1 MNNDEVFPLE
11 TIGNPAVGT
20 LNIVDCPLEM
30 RVEPALRPGRYT
42 RRIFKIPGKSI
53 TPRPAN
59 GPGLARLCGMSG
71 PSGEN
76 NTVSLYYEPLD
87 AGTLDRLLA
96 LRPLEIEELVTL
108 ARFLHEAIETLR
120 EAGERYGVIS
130 AEYVGL
136 TAGGKPRLLLPESS
150 YIAAEPAPQKNVE
163 PTSSAWAGEYVR
175 SAAALLWRAAC
186 GHGPEPAEA
195 RVPLSLRLGP
205 GTNTEADRGADWST
219 DRARSLGRALEY
231 LLDAPAARLT
241 RIGLNPVLDLDL
253 DSRPI
258 NVYLS
263 CSERARML
271 IPAAP
276 EREDSARDTPLEKTR
291 EKVRKFLETR
301 GMVTQRGKSGRH
313 TPGRARPPAT
323 HLARRLVNADTG
335 ADKKIVKGLRLNTP
349 MRLGAT
355 ALTLAA
361 LATSAGMLTLNGGE
375 VEASAQVHAA
385 SGESP
390 TARDAPDVSVA
401 REEVRE
407 NPEAVLRALLD
418 QRNRERRA
426 RGGAELTLESIED
439 SAGGGED
446 LRIVAVV
453 SASGYRPSAEEKQ
466 ARKLSEENGITR
478 QKVIFELHRGEQGWE
493 IVRAE
498 PV

>member
-1 MNNDEVFPLE
+1 MNSDEVFLLE

-20 LNIVDCPLEM
+20 LNIVECPLGV
-30 RVEPALRPGRYT
+30 RTEPALRPGRYT
-42 RRIFKIPGKSI
+42 RRIFKVPGKSI
-53 TPRPAN
+53 TPRPAY

-87 AGTLDRLLA
+87 AGTLDRLLT

-108 ARFLHEAIETLR
+108 ARSLHEAIETLL

-150 YIAAEPAPQKNVE
+150 YIAAEPAPQKNAE
-163 PTSSAWAGEYVR
+163 PTSYAWAGEYVR
-175 SAAALLWRAAC
+175 SAAVLLWRAAC
-186 GHGPEPAEA
+186 GHDPEPAEA

-205 GTNTEADRGADWST
+205 GIKTEADRGADWST
-219 DRARSLGRALEY
+219 DRARNLGRALEY
-231 LLDAPAARLT
+231 LLDAPAARLA

-263 CSERARML
+263 CSDRARML

-276 EREDSARDTPLEKTR
+276 ERENSVRDTPLEKTR

-335 ADKKIVKGLRLNTP
+335 ADKKIAKGLRLNTP

-361 LATSAGMLTLNGGE
+361 LATSAGMLTLSGGE

-390 TARDAPDVSVA
+390 TARDAPDVSA
-401 REEVRE
+401 AGERD

-426 RGGAELTLESIED
+426 RGGAELILESIED

>member
-20 LNIVDCPLEM
+20 LNIVDCPFGT
-30 RVEPALRPGRYT
+30 RTEPALRPGRYT
-42 RRIFKIPGKSI
+42 RRVFKIPGKSI

-76 NTVSLYYEPLD
+76 NTVNLYYEPLD

-108 ARFLHEAIETLR
+108 ARSLHEAIETLR
-120 EAGERYGVIS
+120 EAGERHGVIS

-186 GHGPEPAEA
+186 GHGPEPTEA

-205 GTNTEADRGADWST
+205 GTNTETDRGADWST

-276 EREDSARDTPLEKTR
+276 EREDSARDTQLEKTR

-301 GMVTQRGKSGRH
+301 GAVAQRGKSGRH
-313 TPGRARPPAT
+313 TLGRACPPAT
-323 HLARRLVNADTG
+323 HPARRLVNADTG
-335 ADKKIVKGLRLNTP
+335 ADKKTAKGLRLNTP

-390 TARDAPDVSVA
+390 TARDAPDVSA
-401 REEVRE
+401 AGERE
-407 NPEAVLRALLD
+407 NPEAVLRALID

>member
-1 MNNDEVFPLE
+1 MNNDEVFLLE
-11 TIGNPAVGT
+11 IIGNPAVGT

-108 ARFLHEAIETLR
+108 ARSLHEAIETLL

-150 YIAAEPAPQKNVE
+150 YIAAEPAPQKNTE
-163 PTSSAWAGEYVR
+163 PTSYAWAGEYVR
-175 SAAALLWRAAC
+175 SAAVLLWRAAC
-186 GHGPEPAEA
+186 GHDPEPAEA

-205 GTNTEADRGADWST
+205 GTKTEADRGADWST
-219 DRARSLGRALEY
+219 DRARNLGRALEY
-231 LLDAPAARLT
+231 LLDAPAARLA

-301 GMVTQRGKSGRH
+301 GMVTQRGKSRRH

-323 HLARRLVNADTG
+323 HLARRLLNAIAGDNKSS
-335 ADKKIVKGLRLNTP
+335 AKGLRLNTP

-390 TARDAPDVSVA
+390 TARDAPDVSA
-401 REEVRE
+401 AGERE
-407 NPEAVLRALLD
+407 NPGAVLRALLD

>member
-1 MNNDEVFPLE
+1 MNNDEVFLLE

-150 YIAAEPAPQKNVE
+150 YIAAEPAPQKNAE
-163 PTSSAWAGEYVR
+163 PTSYAWVGEYVR

-186 GHGPEPAEA
+186 GHDPEPAEA

-205 GTNTEADRGADWST
+205 GTKTEADRGADWST
-219 DRARSLGRALEY
+219 DRARNLGRALEY
-231 LLDAPAARLT
+231 LLDAPAARLA

-301 GMVTQRGKSGRH
+301 GMVTQRGKSGRY

-323 HLARRLVNADTG
+323 HLVNAIAGDNKSS
-335 ADKKIVKGLRLNTP
+335 AKGLRLNTP

-390 TARDAPDVSVA
+390 TARDAPDVSA
-401 REEVRE
+401 AGERE

-426 RGGAELTLESIED
+426 RGGAELILESIED

>member
-1 MNNDEVFPLE
+1 MNNDEVFLLE

-20 LNIVDCPLEM
+20 LNIVDCPFGA
-30 RVEPALRPGRYT
+30 RTEPALRPGRYT
-42 RRIFKIPGKSI
+42 RRVFKIPGKSI

-76 NTVSLYYEPLD
+76 NTVNLYYEPLD

-108 ARFLHEAIETLR
+108 ARSLHEAIETLR
-120 EAGERYGVIS
+120 EAGERHGVIS

-150 YIAAEPAPQKNVE
+150 YIAAEPAPQKNAE

-205 GTNTEADRGADWST
+205 GTKTEADRGADWST
-219 DRARSLGRALEY
+219 DRARNLGRALEY
-231 LLDAPAARLT
+231 LLDAPAARLA

-323 HLARRLVNADTG
+323 HLVNAIAGDNKSS
-335 ADKKIVKGLRLNTP
+335 AKGLRLNTP

-385 SGESP
+385 SGASP
-390 TARDAPDVSVA
+390 TARDAPDVSA
-401 REEVRE
+401 EGERE

>member
-71 PSGEN
+71 PSGED
-76 NTVSLYYEPLD
+76 NTVNLYYEPLD

-150 YIAAEPAPQKNVE
+150 YIAAEPAPQKNAE
-163 PTSSAWAGEYVR
+163 PTSYAWAGEYVR
-175 SAAALLWRAAC
+175 SAAALLWHAAC
-186 GHGPEPAEA
+186 GHDPEPAEA

-205 GTNTEADRGADWST
+205 GTKTEADRGADWST
-219 DRARSLGRALEY
+219 DRARNLGRALEY
-231 LLDAPAARLT
+231 LLDAPAARLA

-323 HLARRLVNADTG
+323 HLVNAIAGDNKSS
-335 ADKKIVKGLRLNTP
+335 AKGLRLNTP

-385 SGESP
+385 SGASP
-390 TARDAPDVSVA
+390 TARDAPDVSA
-401 REEVRE
+401 AGERE

>member
-42 RRIFKIPGKSI
+42 RRVFKIPGKSI

-76 NTVSLYYEPLD
+76 NTVNLYYEPLD

-108 ARFLHEAIETLR
+108 ARSLHEAIETLR
-120 EAGERYGVIS
+120 EAGERHGVIS

-186 GHGPEPAEA
+186 GHGPEPTEA

-205 GTNTEADRGADWST
+205 GTNTETDRGADWST

-301 GMVTQRGKSGRH
+301 GAVAQRGKSGRH
-313 TPGRARPPAT
+313 TLGRACPPAT
-323 HLARRLVNADTG
+323 HPARRLVNADTG
-335 ADKKIVKGLRLNTP
+335 ADKKTAKGLRLNTP

-390 TARDAPDVSVA
+390 TARDAPDVSA
-401 REEVRE
+401 AGERE
-407 NPEAVLRALLD
+407 NPEAVLRALID

>member
-1 MNNDEVFPLE
+1 MNNDEVFLLE

-20 LNIVDCPLEM
+20 LNIVDCPFGT
-30 RVEPALRPGRYT
+30 RTEPALRPGRYT
-42 RRIFKIPGKSI
+42 RRVFKIPGKSI

-76 NTVSLYYEPLD
+76 NTVNLYYEPLD

-108 ARFLHEAIETLR
+108 ARSLHEAIETLR
-120 EAGERYGVIS
+120 EAGERHGVIS

-186 GHGPEPAEA
+186 GHGPEPTEA

-205 GTNTEADRGADWST
+205 GTNTETDRGADWST

-301 GMVTQRGKSGRH
+301 GAVAQRGKSGRH
-313 TPGRARPPAT
+313 TLGRACPPAT
-323 HLARRLVNADTG
+323 HPARRLVNADTG
-335 ADKKIVKGLRLNTP
+335 ADKKTAKGLRLNTP

-390 TARDAPDVSVA
+390 TARDAPDVSAA

>member
-1 MNNDEVFPLE
+1 MNNDEVFLLE
-11 TIGNPAVGT
+11 NIGNPAVGT
-20 LNIVDCPLEM
+20 LNIVDCPFGT
-30 RVEPALRPGRYT
+30 RTEPALRPGRYT
-42 RRIFKIPGKSI
+42 RRVFKIPGKSI

-76 NTVSLYYEPLD
+76 NTVNLYYEPLD

-108 ARFLHEAIETLR
+108 ARSLHEAIETLR
-120 EAGERYGVIS
+120 EAGERHGVIS

-186 GHGPEPAEA
+186 GHGPEPTEA

-205 GTNTEADRGADWST
+205 GTNTETDRGADWST

-301 GMVTQRGKSGRH
+301 GAVAQRGKSGRH
-313 TPGRARPPAT
+313 TLGRACPPAT
-323 HLARRLVNADTG
+323 HPARRLVNADTG
-335 ADKKIVKGLRLNTP
+335 ADKKTAKGLRLNTP

-390 TARDAPDVSVA
+390 TARDAPDVSA
-401 REEVRE
+401 AGERE
-407 NPEAVLRALLD
+407 NPEAVLRALID

>member
-1 MNNDEVFPLE
+1 MNNDEVFLLE

-96 LRPLEIEELVTL
+96 LRSLEIEELVTL
-108 ARFLHEAIETLR
+108 ARSLHEAIETLR

-150 YIAAEPAPQKNVE
+150 YIAAEPAPQKNAE
-163 PTSSAWAGEYVR
+163 PTSYAWAGEYVR

-186 GHGPEPAEA
+186 GHDPEPAEA
-195 RVPLSLRLGP
+195 RVPLSLRLGS
-205 GTNTEADRGADWST
+205 GTKTEADRGVDWST
-219 DRARSLGRALEY
+219 DRARNLGRALEY
-231 LLDAPAARLT
+231 LLDAPAARLA

-323 HLARRLVNADTG
+323 HLVNAIAGDNKSS
-335 ADKKIVKGLRLNTP
+335 AKGLRLNTP

-385 SGESP
+385 SGASP
-390 TARDAPDVSVA
+390 TARGAPDVSA
-401 REEVRE
+401 AGERE

>member
-1 MNNDEVFPLE
+1 M
-11 TIGNPAVGT
+11 
-20 LNIVDCPLEM
+20 
-30 RVEPALRPGRYT
+30 
-42 RRIFKIPGKSI
+42 
-53 TPRPAN
+53 
-59 GPGLARLCGMSG
+59 
-71 PSGEN
+71 
-76 NTVSLYYEPLD
+76 
-87 AGTLDRLLA
+87 
-96 LRPLEIEELVTL
+96 
-108 ARFLHEAIETLR
+108 
-120 EAGERYGVIS
+120 
-130 AEYVGL
+130 
-136 TAGGKPRLLLPESS
+136 
-150 YIAAEPAPQKNVE
+150 
-163 PTSSAWAGEYVR
+163 
-175 SAAALLWRAAC
+175 
-186 GHGPEPAEA
+186 
-195 RVPLSLRLGP
+195 
-205 GTNTEADRGADWST
+205 
-219 DRARSLGRALEY
+219 
-231 LLDAPAARLT
+231 
-241 RIGLNPVLDLDL
+241 LDLDL

-323 HLARRLVNADTG
+323 HPARRLVNADTG
-335 ADKKIVKGLRLNTP
+335 ADKKIAKGLRLNTP

-361 LATSAGMLTLNGGE
+361 LATSAGMLTFNGGE

-390 TARDAPDVSVA
+390 TARDAPDVSA
-401 REEVRE
+401 AGERE

-426 RGGAELTLESIED
+426 RGGAELILESIED

>member
-1 MNNDEVFPLE
+1 MNNDEVFLLE

-20 LNIVDCPLEM
+20 LNIVDCPFGA
-30 RVEPALRPGRYT
+30 RTEPALRPGRYT
-42 RRIFKIPGKSI
+42 RRVFKIPGKSI

-108 ARFLHEAIETLR
+108 ARSLHEAIETLR
-120 EAGERYGVIS
+120 EAGERHGVIS

-150 YIAAEPAPQKNVE
+150 YIAAEPAPQKNAE
-163 PTSSAWAGEYVR
+163 PTSYAWAGEYVR

-186 GHGPEPAEA
+186 GHDPEPAEA

-205 GTNTEADRGADWST
+205 GTKTEADRGADWST
-219 DRARSLGRALEY
+219 DRARNLGRALEY
-231 LLDAPAARLT
+231 LLDAPAARLA
-241 RIGLNPVLDLDL
+241 RIGLNPVLNLDL
-253 DSRPI
+253 DSKPI

-323 HLARRLVNADTG
+323 HPARRLLNAAAG
-335 ADKKIVKGLRLNTP
+335 NNKKTAKGLRLNTP

-390 TARDAPDVSVA
+390 TARDAPDVSA
-401 REEVRE
+401 AGERE

-466 ARKLSEENGITR
+466 ARKLSEKNGITR

>member
-1 MNNDEVFPLE
+1 MNNDEVFLLE

-20 LNIVDCPLEM
+20 LNIVDCPFGA
-30 RVEPALRPGRYT
+30 RTEPALRPGRYT
-42 RRIFKIPGKSI
+42 RRVFKIPGKSI

-76 NTVSLYYEPLD
+76 NTVNLYYEPLD

-108 ARFLHEAIETLR
+108 ARSLHEAIETLR
-120 EAGERYGVIS
+120 EAGERHGVIS

-186 GHGPEPAEA
+186 GHGPEPTEA

-205 GTNTEADRGADWST
+205 GTNTETDRGADWST

-301 GMVTQRGKSGRH
+301 GAVAQRGKSGRH

-323 HLARRLVNADTG
+323 HLARRPVNADTG
-335 ADKKIVKGLRLNTP
+335 ADKKIAKGLRLNTP
-349 MRLGAT
+349 MRIGAT

-390 TARDAPDVSVA
+390 TARDAPDVSA
-401 REEVRE
+401 AGERE

>member
-1 MNNDEVFPLE
+1 MNNDEVFLLE
-11 TIGNPAVGT
+11 TIGNPAAGT
-20 LNIVDCPLEM
+20 LNIVDCPFGA
-30 RVEPALRPGRYT
+30 RTEPALRPGRYT
-42 RRIFKIPGKSI
+42 RRVFKIPGKSI
-53 TPRPAN
+53 TPRLAN

-76 NTVSLYYEPLD
+76 NTVNLYYEPLD

-108 ARFLHEAIETLR
+108 ARSLHEAIETLR
-120 EAGERYGVIS
+120 EAGERHGVIS

-186 GHGPEPAEA
+186 GHGPEPTEA

-205 GTNTEADRGADWST
+205 GTNTETDRGADWST

-301 GMVTQRGKSGRH
+301 GAVAQRGKSGRH
-313 TPGRARPPAT
+313 TLGRARPPAT
-323 HLARRLVNADTG
+323 HPARRLVNADTG
-335 ADKKIVKGLRLNTP
+335 ADKKTAKGLRLNTP

-390 TARDAPDVSVA
+390 TARDAPDVSA
-401 REEVRE
+401 AGERE
-407 NPEAVLRALLD
+407 NPEAVLRALID

>member
-1 MNNDEVFPLE
+1 MNNDEVFLLE

-20 LNIVDCPLEM
+20 LNIVDRPLEM

-108 ARFLHEAIETLR
+108 ARSLHEAIETLR

-150 YIAAEPAPQKNVE
+150 YIAAEPAPQKNAE
-163 PTSSAWAGEYVR
+163 PTSYAWAGEYVR

-186 GHGPEPAEA
+186 GHDPEPAEA

-205 GTNTEADRGADWST
+205 GTKTEADRGADWST
-219 DRARSLGRALEY
+219 DRARNLGRALEY
-231 LLDAPAARLT
+231 LLDAPAARLA

-301 GMVTQRGKSGRH
+301 GMVTRRGKSGRH

-323 HLARRLVNADTG
+323 HLVNAIAGDNKSS
-335 ADKKIVKGLRLNTP
+335 AKGLRLNTP

-385 SGESP
+385 SGASP
-390 TARDAPDVSVA
+390 TARGAPDVSA
-401 REEVRE
+401 AGERE

>member
-1 MNNDEVFPLE
+1 MNNDEVFLLE

-150 YIAAEPAPQKNVE
+150 YIAAEPAPQKNAE
-163 PTSSAWAGEYVR
+163 PTSYAWAGEYVR

-186 GHGPEPAEA
+186 GHDPEPAEA

-205 GTNTEADRGADWST
+205 GTKTEADRGADWST
-219 DRARSLGRALEY
+219 DRARNLGRALEY
-231 LLDAPAARLT
+231 LLDAPAARLA

-301 GMVTQRGKSGRH
+301 GMVTQRGKSGRY

-323 HLARRLVNADTG
+323 HLVNAIAGDNKSS
-335 ADKKIVKGLRLNTP
+335 AKGLRLNTP

-385 SGESP
+385 SGASP
-390 TARDAPDVSVA
+390 TARGAPDVSA
-401 REEVRE
+401 AGERE

>member
-30 RVEPALRPGRYT
+30 RAEPALRPGRYT

-108 ARFLHEAIETLR
+108 ARSLHEAIETLR

-150 YIAAEPAPQKNVE
+150 YIAAEPAPQKNAE
-163 PTSSAWAGEYVR
+163 PTSYAWAGEYVR

-186 GHGPEPAEA
+186 GHDPEPAEA

-205 GTNTEADRGADWST
+205 GTKTEADRGADWST
-219 DRARSLGRALEY
+219 DRARNLGRALEY
-231 LLDAPAARLT
+231 LLDAPAARLA

-301 GMVTQRGKSGRH
+301 GAVAQCGKSGRH
-313 TPGRARPPAT
+313 TLGRARPPAT
-323 HLARRLVNADTG
+323 HPARRLVNADTG
-335 ADKKIVKGLRLNTP
+335 ADKKTAKGLRLNTP

-390 TARDAPDVSVA
+390 TARDAPDVSA
-401 REEVRE
+401 AGERE

>member
-1 MNNDEVFPLE
+1 MNSDEVFLLE
-11 TIGNPAVGT
+11 TIGNPAAGT
-20 LNIVDCPLEM
+20 LNIVECPLGV
-30 RVEPALRPGRYT
+30 RTEPALRPGRYT
-42 RRIFKIPGKSI
+42 RRIFKVPGKSI
-53 TPRPAN
+53 TPRPAY

-87 AGTLDRLLA
+87 AGTLDRLLT

-108 ARFLHEAIETLR
+108 ARSLHEAIETLL

-150 YIAAEPAPQKNVE
+150 YIAAESAPQKNTE
-163 PTSSAWAGEYVR
+163 PTSYAWAGEYVR
-175 SAAALLWRAAC
+175 SAAVLLWRAAC
-186 GHGPEPAEA
+186 GHDPEPAEA

-205 GTNTEADRGADWST
+205 GTKTEADRGADWST
-219 DRARSLGRALEY
+219 DRARNLGRALEY
-231 LLDAPAARLT
+231 LLDAPAARLA

-313 TPGRARPPAT
+313 TPGRVRPPAT
-323 HLARRLVNADTG
+323 YPARRLLNADTG
-335 ADKKIVKGLRLNTP
+335 ADKKIAKGLRLNTP

-385 SGESP
+385 SSESP
-390 TARDAPDVSVA
+390 TARDAPDVSA
-401 REEVRE
+401 AGERE
-407 NPEAVLRALLD
+407 NPGAVLRALLD

>member
-1 MNNDEVFPLE
+1 MNNDEVFLLE

-20 LNIVDCPLEM
+20 LNIVDCPFGA
-30 RVEPALRPGRYT
+30 RTEPALRPGRYT
-42 RRIFKIPGKSI
+42 RRVFKIPGKSI

-76 NTVSLYYEPLD
+76 NTVNLYYEPLD

-108 ARFLHEAIETLR
+108 ARSLHEAIETLR
-120 EAGERYGVIS
+120 EAGERHGVIS

-186 GHGPEPAEA
+186 GHGPEPTEA

-205 GTNTEADRGADWST
+205 GTNTETDRGADWST

-301 GMVTQRGKSGRH
+301 GAVAQRGKSGRH

-323 HLARRLVNADTG
+323 HLARRPVNADTG
-335 ADKKIVKGLRLNTP
+335 ADKKIAKGLRLNTP
-349 MRLGAT
+349 MRIGAT

-390 TARDAPDVSVA
+390 TARDAPDVSAA

>member
-1 MNNDEVFPLE
+1 MNNDEVFLLE

-30 RVEPALRPGRYT
+30 RAEPALRPGRYT

-53 TPRPAN
+53 TPRSAN

-76 NTVSLYYEPLD
+76 NTVGLYYEPLD

-108 ARFLHEAIETLR
+108 ARSLHEAIETLR

-150 YIAAEPAPQKNVE
+150 YIAAEPAPQKNAE
-163 PTSSAWAGEYVR
+163 PTSYAWAGEYVR
-175 SAAALLWRAAC
+175 SAAALLWRSAC
-186 GHGPEPAEA
+186 GHDPEPAEA

-205 GTNTEADRGADWST
+205 GTKTEADRGADWST
-219 DRARSLGRALEY
+219 DRARNLGRALEY
-231 LLDAPAARLT
+231 LLDAPAARLA

-323 HLARRLVNADTG
+323 YPARRLLNAIAGDNKSS
-335 ADKKIVKGLRLNTP
+335 AKGLRLNTP

-361 LATSAGMLTLNGGE
+361 LATSACMLTLNGGAG
-375 VEASAQVHAA
+375 EASAQVHAA

-390 TARDAPDVSVA
+390 TARDAPDVSA
-401 REEVRE
+401 AGERE
-407 NPEAVLRALLD
+407 NPGAVLRALLD

-446 LRIVAVV
+446 LHIVAVV

>member
-96 LRPLEIEELVTL
+96 LRSLEIEELVTL
-108 ARFLHEAIETLR
+108 ARSLHEAIETLR

-150 YIAAEPAPQKNVE
+150 YIAAEPAPQKNAE
-163 PTSSAWAGEYVR
+163 PTSYAWAGEYVR

-186 GHGPEPAEA
+186 GHDPEPAEA

-205 GTNTEADRGADWST
+205 GTKTEADRGADWST
-219 DRARSLGRALEY
+219 DRARNLGRALEY
-231 LLDAPAARLT
+231 LLDAPAARLA

-301 GMVTQRGKSGRH
+301 GMVTRRGKSGRH

-323 HLARRLVNADTG
+323 HLVNAIAGDNKSS
-335 ADKKIVKGLRLNTP
+335 AKGLRLNTP

-385 SGESP
+385 SGASP
-390 TARDAPDVSVA
+390 TARGAPDVSA
-401 REEVRE
+401 AGERE

>member
-1 MNNDEVFPLE
+1 MNNDEVFLLE

-20 LNIVDCPLEM
+20 LNIVDCPFGT
-30 RVEPALRPGRYT
+30 RTEPALRPGRYT
-42 RRIFKIPGKSI
+42 RRVFKIPGKSI

-76 NTVSLYYEPLD
+76 NTVNLYYEPLD

-108 ARFLHEAIETLR
+108 ARSLHEAIETLR
-120 EAGERYGVIS
+120 EAGERHGVIS

-186 GHGPEPAEA
+186 GHGPEPTEA

-205 GTNTEADRGADWST
+205 GTNTETDRGADWST

-301 GMVTQRGKSGRH
+301 GAVAQRGKSGRH
-313 TPGRARPPAT
+313 TLGRACPPAT
-323 HLARRLVNADTG
+323 HPARRLVNADTG
-335 ADKKIVKGLRLNTP
+335 ADKKTAKGLRLNTP

-390 TARDAPDVSVA
+390 TARDAPDVSA
-401 REEVRE
+401 AGERE
-407 NPEAVLRALLD
+407 NPEAVLRALID

-439 SAGGGED
+439 SAGGEED

>member
-1 MNNDEVFPLE
+1 MNNDEVFLLE

-108 ARFLHEAIETLR
+108 ARSLHEAIETLR

-150 YIAAEPAPQKNVE
+150 FIAAEPAPQKNAE
-163 PTSSAWAGEYVR
+163 PTSYAWAGEYVR

-186 GHGPEPAEA
+186 GHDPEPAEA

-205 GTNTEADRGADWST
+205 GTKTEADRGADWST
-219 DRARSLGRALEY
+219 DRARNLGRALEY
-231 LLDAPAARLT
+231 LLDAPAARLA
-241 RIGLNPVLDLDL
+241 RIGLNPVLDLDF

-271 IPAAP
+271 IPAAT

-301 GMVTQRGKSGRH
+301 GIVTQRGKSGRH

-323 HLARRLVNADTG
+323 HLVNAIAGDNKSS
-335 ADKKIVKGLRLNTP
+335 AKGLRLNTP

-390 TARDAPDVSVA
+390 TARDAPDVSA
-401 REEVRE
+401 AGERE

-426 RGGAELTLESIED
+426 RGGAELILESIED

>member
-1 MNNDEVFPLE
+1 MNNDEVFLLE
-11 TIGNPAVGT
+11 TIGNTAVGT
-20 LNIVDCPLEM
+20 LNIVECPLGV
-30 RVEPALRPGRYT
+30 RTEPALRPGRYT

-108 ARFLHEAIETLR
+108 ARSLHEAIETLR

-150 YIAAEPAPQKNVE
+150 YIAAEPAPQKNAE
-163 PTSSAWAGEYVR
+163 PTSYAWAGEYVR
-175 SAAALLWRAAC
+175 SAAVLLWRAAC
-186 GHGPEPAEA
+186 GHDPEPAEA

-205 GTNTEADRGADWST
+205 GTKTEADRGADWST
-219 DRARSLGRALEY
+219 DRARNLGRALEY
-231 LLDAPAARLT
+231 LLDAPAARLA

-301 GMVTQRGKSGRH
+301 GMVTQRGKSGRY

-323 HLARRLVNADTG
+323 HLVNAIAGDNKSS
-335 ADKKIVKGLRLNTP
+335 AKGLRLNTP

-390 TARDAPDVSVA
+390 TARDAPDVSA
-401 REEVRE
+401 AGERE

-426 RGGAELTLESIED
+426 RGGAELILESIED

>member
-1 MNNDEVFPLE
+1 MNNDEVFLLE

-20 LNIVDCPLEM
+20 LNIVDCPFGA
-30 RVEPALRPGRYT
+30 RTEPALRPGRYT
-42 RRIFKIPGKSI
+42 RRVFKIPGKSI

-76 NTVSLYYEPLD
+76 NTVNLYYEPLD

-108 ARFLHEAIETLR
+108 ARSLHEAIETLR

-150 YIAAEPAPQKNVE
+150 FIAAEPAPQKNAE
-163 PTSSAWAGEYVR
+163 PTSYAWAGEYVR

-186 GHGPEPAEA
+186 GHDPEPAEA

-205 GTNTEADRGADWST
+205 GTKTEADRGADWST
-219 DRARSLGRALEY
+219 DRARNLGRALEY
-231 LLDAPAARLT
+231 LLDAPAARLA

-323 HLARRLVNADTG
+323 HLVNAIAGDNKSS
-335 ADKKIVKGLRLNTP
+335 AKGLRLNTP

-390 TARDAPDVSVA
+390 TARDAPDVSA
-401 REEVRE
+401 AGERE

-426 RGGAELTLESIED
+426 RGGAELILESIED

>member
-1 MNNDEVFPLE
+1 MNNDEVFLLE

-20 LNIVDCPLEM
+20 LNIVDCPFGT
-30 RVEPALRPGRYT
+30 RTEPALRPGRYT
-42 RRIFKIPGKSI
+42 RRVFKIPGKSI

-76 NTVSLYYEPLD
+76 NTVNLYYEPLD

-108 ARFLHEAIETLR
+108 ARSLHEAIETLR
-120 EAGERYGVIS
+120 EAGERHGVIS

-186 GHGPEPAEA
+186 GHGPEPTEA

-205 GTNTEADRGADWST
+205 GTNTETDRGADWST

-323 HLARRLVNADTG
+323 HLARRPVNADTG
-335 ADKKIVKGLRLNTP
+335 ADKKIAKGLRLNTP
-349 MRLGAT
+349 MRIGAT

-375 VEASAQVHAA
+375 VGASAQVHAA

-390 TARDAPDVSVA
+390 TARDAPDVSA
-401 REEVRE
+401 AGERE

>member
-108 ARFLHEAIETLR
+108 ARSLHEAIETLR

-150 YIAAEPAPQKNVE
+150 YIAAEPAPQKNAE
-163 PTSSAWAGEYVR
+163 PTSYAWAGEYVR

-186 GHGPEPAEA
+186 GHDPEPAEA

-205 GTNTEADRGADWST
+205 GTKTEADRGADWST
-219 DRARSLGRALEY
+219 DRARNLGRALEY
-231 LLDAPAARLT
+231 LLDAPAARLA

-301 GMVTQRGKSGRH
+301 GMVTRRGKSGRH

-323 HLARRLVNADTG
+323 HLVNAIAGDNKSS
-335 ADKKIVKGLRLNTP
+335 AKGLRLNTP

-385 SGESP
+385 SGASP
-390 TARDAPDVSVA
+390 TARGAPDVSAVG
-401 REEVRE
+401 ERE

>member
-20 LNIVDCPLEM
+20 LNIVDCPFGT
-30 RVEPALRPGRYT
+30 RTEPALRPGRYT
-42 RRIFKIPGKSI
+42 RRVFKIPGKSI

-76 NTVSLYYEPLD
+76 NTVNLYYEPLD

-108 ARFLHEAIETLR
+108 ARSLHEAIETLR
-120 EAGERYGVIS
+120 EAGERHGVIS

-186 GHGPEPAEA
+186 GHGPEPTEA

-205 GTNTEADRGADWST
+205 GTNTETDRGADWST

-301 GMVTQRGKSGRH
+301 GAVAQRGKSGRH
-313 TPGRARPPAT
+313 TLGRACPPAT
-323 HLARRLVNADTG
+323 HPARRLVNADTG
-335 ADKKIVKGLRLNTP
+335 ADKKTAKGLRLNTP

-390 TARDAPDVSVA
+390 TARDAPDVSA
-401 REEVRE
+401 AGERE
-407 NPEAVLRALLD
+407 NPEAVLRALID

>member
-20 LNIVDCPLEM
+20 LNIVDCPFGA
-30 RVEPALRPGRYT
+30 RTEPALRPGRYT
-42 RRIFKIPGKSI
+42 RRVFKIPGKSI

-76 NTVSLYYEPLD
+76 NTVNLYYEPLD

-108 ARFLHEAIETLR
+108 ARSLHEAIETLR
-120 EAGERYGVIS
+120 EAGERHGVIS

-323 HLARRLVNADTG
+323 HLVNAIAGDNKSS
-335 ADKKIVKGLRLNTP
+335 AKGLRLNTP

-385 SGESP
+385 SGASP
-390 TARDAPDVSVA
+390 TARDAPDVSA
-401 REEVRE
+401 AGERE
-407 NPEAVLRALLD
+407 NPEVVLRALLD

>member
-20 LNIVDCPLEM
+20 LNIVDCPFGA
-30 RVEPALRPGRYT
+30 RTEPALRPGRYT
-42 RRIFKIPGKSI
+42 RRVFKIPGKSI

-76 NTVSLYYEPLD
+76 NTVNLYYEPLD

-108 ARFLHEAIETLR
+108 ARSLHEAIETLL

-150 YIAAEPAPQKNVE
+150 YIAAEPAPQKNTE
-163 PTSSAWAGEYVR
+163 PTSYAWAGEYVR
-175 SAAALLWRAAC
+175 SAAVLLWRAAC
-186 GHGPEPAEA
+186 GHDPEPAEA

-205 GTNTEADRGADWST
+205 GTKTEADRGADWST
-219 DRARSLGRALEY
+219 DRARNLGRALEY
-231 LLDAPAARLT
+231 LLDAPAARLA

-323 HLARRLVNADTG
+323 HLVNAIAGDNKSS
-335 ADKKIVKGLRLNTP
+335 AKGLRLNTP

-390 TARDAPDVSVA
+390 TARDAPDVSA
-401 REEVRE
+401 AGERE

-426 RGGAELTLESIED
+426 RGGAELILESIED

>member
-1 MNNDEVFPLE
+1 MNNDEVFLLE

-20 LNIVDCPLEM
+20 LNIVDCPFGA
-30 RVEPALRPGRYT
+30 RTEPALRPGRYT
-42 RRIFKIPGKSI
+42 RRVFKIPGKSI

-76 NTVSLYYEPLD
+76 NTVNLYYEPLD

-108 ARFLHEAIETLR
+108 ARSLHEAIETLR
-120 EAGERYGVIS
+120 EAGERHGVIS

-205 GTNTEADRGADWST
+205 GTKTEADRGADWST
-219 DRARSLGRALEY
+219 DRARNLGRALEY
-231 LLDAPAARLT
+231 LLDAPAARLA

-323 HLARRLVNADTG
+323 HLVNAIAGDNKSS
-335 ADKKIVKGLRLNTP
+335 AKGLRLNTP

-385 SGESP
+385 SGASP

-439 SAGGGED
+439 FAGDGAD
-446 LRIVAVV
+446 LHIVAVV

>member
-1 MNNDEVFPLE
+1 MNNDEVFLLE

-20 LNIVDCPLEM
+20 LSIVECPLGV
-30 RVEPALRPGRYT
+30 RTEPALRPGRYT
-42 RRIFKIPGKSI
+42 RRVFKVPGKSI
-53 TPRPAN
+53 TPRPAY

-76 NTVSLYYEPLD
+76 NTVGLYYEPLD

-108 ARFLHEAIETLR
+108 ARSLHEAIETLC

-150 YIAAEPAPQKNVE
+150 YIAAEPAPQKNAE
-163 PTSSAWAGEYVR
+163 PTSYAWAGEYVR
-175 SAAALLWRAAC
+175 SAAVLLWRAAC
-186 GHGPEPAEA
+186 GHDPEPAEA

-205 GTNTEADRGADWST
+205 GTKTEADRGADWNT
-219 DRARSLGRALEY
+219 DRARNLGRALEY
-231 LLDAPAARLT
+231 LLDAPAARLA

-335 ADKKIVKGLRLNTP
+335 ADKKIAKGLRLNTP

-355 ALTLAA
+355 SLTLAA
-361 LATSAGMLTLNGGE
+361 LVTSAGMLTLNGGAG
-375 VEASAQVHAA
+375 EAAAQVHAA
-385 SGESP
+385 SAESSA
-390 TARDAPDVSVA
+390 ARDAPDVSA
-401 REEVRE
+401 AGEEVRE
-407 NPEAVLRALLD
+407 NPEAVLRAFID

>member
-20 LNIVDCPLEM
+20 LNIVDCPFGA
-30 RVEPALRPGRYT
+30 RTEPALRPGRYT
-42 RRIFKIPGKSI
+42 RRVFKIPGKSI

-76 NTVSLYYEPLD
+76 NTVNLYYEPLD

-108 ARFLHEAIETLR
+108 ARSLHEAIETLR

-150 YIAAEPAPQKNVE
+150 FIAAEPAPQKNAE
-163 PTSSAWAGEYVR
+163 PTSYAWAGEYVR

-186 GHGPEPAEA
+186 GHDPEPAEA

-205 GTNTEADRGADWST
+205 GTKTEADRGADWST
-219 DRARSLGRALEY
+219 DRARNLGRALEY
-231 LLDAPAARLT
+231 LLDAPAARLA

-323 HLARRLVNADTG
+323 HLVNAIAGDNKSS
-335 ADKKIVKGLRLNTP
+335 AKGLRLNTP

-390 TARDAPDVSVA
+390 TARDAPDVSA
-401 REEVRE
+401 AGERE

-426 RGGAELTLESIED
+426 RGGAELILESIED

>member
-11 TIGNPAVGT
+11 TVGNPAVGT

-96 LRPLEIEELVTL
+96 LRSLEIEELVTL
-108 ARFLHEAIETLR
+108 ARSLHEAIETLR

-150 YIAAEPAPQKNVE
+150 YIAAEPAPQKNAE
-163 PTSSAWAGEYVR
+163 PTSYAWAGEYVR

-186 GHGPEPAEA
+186 GHDPEPAEA

-205 GTNTEADRGADWST
+205 GTKTEADRGADWST
-219 DRARSLGRALEY
+219 DRARNLGRALEY
-231 LLDAPAARLT
+231 LLDAPAARLA

-323 HLARRLVNADTG
+323 HLVNAIAGDNKSS
-335 ADKKIVKGLRLNTP
+335 AKGLRLNTP

-385 SGESP
+385 SGASP
-390 TARDAPDVSVA
+390 TARGAPDVSA
-401 REEVRE
+401 AGERE

>member
-71 PSGEN
+71 PSGED

-150 YIAAEPAPQKNVE
+150 FIAAEPAPQKNAE
-163 PTSSAWAGEYVR
+163 PTSYAWAGEYVR

-186 GHGPEPAEA
+186 GHDPEPAEA

-205 GTNTEADRGADWST
+205 GTKTEADRGADWST
-219 DRARSLGRALEY
+219 DRARNLGRALEY
-231 LLDAPAARLT
+231 LLDAPAARLA

-276 EREDSARDTPLEKTR
+276 EREDSTRDTPLEKIR

-301 GMVTQRGKSGRH
+301 GIVTQRGKSGRH

-323 HLARRLVNADTG
+323 HLVNAIAGDNKSS
-335 ADKKIVKGLRLNTP
+335 AKGLRLNTP

-390 TARDAPDVSVA
+390 TARDAPDVSA
-401 REEVRE
+401 AGERE

-426 RGGAELTLESIED
+426 RGGAELILESIED

>member
-1 MNNDEVFPLE
+1 MNSDEVFLLE

-20 LNIVDCPLEM
+20 LNIVECPLGM
-30 RVEPALRPGRYT
+30 RTEPALRPGRYT
-42 RRIFKIPGKSI
+42 RRIFKVPGKSI
-53 TPRPAN
+53 TPRPAY

-87 AGTLDRLLA
+87 AGTLDRLLT

-108 ARFLHEAIETLR
+108 ARSLHEAIETLL

-150 YIAAEPAPQKNVE
+150 YIAAEPAPQKNTE
-163 PTSSAWAGEYVR
+163 PTSYAWAGEYVR
-175 SAAALLWRAAC
+175 SAAVLLWRAAC
-186 GHGPEPAEA
+186 GHDPEPAEA

-205 GTNTEADRGADWST
+205 GTKTEADRSSDWST
-219 DRARSLGRALEY
+219 DRARNLGCALEY
-231 LLDAPAARLT
+231 LLDAPAARLA

-323 HLARRLVNADTG
+323 HLARRLLNADTG
-335 ADKKIVKGLRLNTP
+335 ADKKIAKGLRLNTP

-385 SGESP
+385 SSESP
-390 TARDAPDVSVA
+390 TARDAPDVSA
-401 REEVRE
+401 AGERE
-407 NPEAVLRALLD
+407 NPGAVLRALLD

>member
-1 MNNDEVFPLE
+1 MNNDEVFLLE

-150 YIAAEPAPQKNVE
+150 YIAAEPAPQKNAE
-163 PTSSAWAGEYVR
+163 PTSYAWAGEYVR

-186 GHGPEPAEA
+186 GHDPEPAEA

-205 GTNTEADRGADWST
+205 GTKTEADRGADWST
-219 DRARSLGRALEY
+219 DRARNLGRALEY
-231 LLDAPAARLT
+231 LLDAPAARLA

-301 GMVTQRGKSGRH
+301 GMVTRRGKSGRH

-323 HLARRLVNADTG
+323 HLVNAIAGDNKSS
-335 ADKKIVKGLRLNTP
+335 AKGLRLNTP

-385 SGESP
+385 SGASP
-390 TARDAPDVSVA
+390 TARGAPDVSA
-401 REEVRE
+401 AGERE

>member
-1 MNNDEVFPLE
+1 
-11 TIGNPAVGT
+11 
-20 LNIVDCPLEM
+20 
-30 RVEPALRPGRYT
+30 
-42 RRIFKIPGKSI
+42 
-53 TPRPAN
+53 
-59 GPGLARLCGMSG
+59 MSG

-108 ARFLHEAIETLR
+108 ARSLHEAIETLL

-150 YIAAEPAPQKNVE
+150 YIAAESAPQKNTE
-163 PTSSAWAGEYVR
+163 PTSYAWAGEYVR
-175 SAAALLWRAAC
+175 SAAVLLWRAAC
-186 GHGPEPAEA
+186 GHDPEPAEA

-205 GTNTEADRGADWST
+205 GIKTEADRGADWST
-219 DRARSLGRALEY
+219 DRARNLGRALEY
-231 LLDAPAARLT
+231 LLDAPAARLA

-301 GMVTQRGKSGRH
+301 GVMTQRGKSGRH

-335 ADKKIVKGLRLNTP
+335 ADKKIAKGLRLNTP

-385 SGESP
+385 SAESSA
-390 TARDAPDVSVA
+390 ARDAPDVSA
-401 REEVRE
+401 AGERE
-407 NPEAVLRALLD
+407 NPGAVLRALLD